1 VSHARDVARDTV
13 NAITRKRTHVEQR
26 LAGALEDALVKIAE
40 LEHVA
45 NGLGPRLVLPIV
57 DPVNL
62 VKAKYILQRRREL
75 EPVVPPDFPDGAYD
89 RLLAQREATDL
100 LEELIDEVEQL
111 RKAVLK

>member
-45 NGLGPRLVLPIV
+45 NGLLYRARTGWSLP
-57 DPVNL
+57 DC
-62 VKAKYILQRRREL
+62 KEAL
-75 EPVVPPDFPDGAYD
+75 ERAAANRTTG
-89 RLLAQREATDL
+89 
-100 LEELIDEVEQL
+100 I
-111 RKAVLK
+111 K